1 MWIEHVL
8 NPKTIT
14 SIYSTESPSLSQVQ
28 LHDLSIVCGADLQ
41 CKLRFDLKDFPTDAP
56 VKWLNQRYNT
66 VQLTLNCIQ
75 SEIVQ
80 CSIPSG
86 SGIGD
91 LSIVYDG
98 SRFQI
103 TFSIQPKKVVF
114 QAVTTWIHIYKISG
128 YQKRLLINH
137 ISLQI
142 ITHMPRCFSKLSMT
156 FR

>member
-8 NPKTIT
+8 NSKTIT
-14 SIYSTESPSLSQVQ
+14 SIYSTEYPSLAQVQ
-28 LHDLSIVCGADLQ
+28 LHDLSIICGADLQ
-41 CKLRFDLKDFPTDAP
+41 CKFRFDLKDFPANAP
-56 VKWLNQRYNT
+56 AKWVQQGYNT

-75 SEIVQ
+75 AEVIQ
-80 CSIPSG
+80 CTIPSG

-114 QAVTTWIHIYKISG
+114 QAAATWIHIDKISG
-128 YQKRLLINH
+128 YQKE
-137 ISLQI
+137 
-142 ITHMPRCFSKLSMT
+142 TT
-156 FR
+156 D